1 MELLA
6 FTFFVVL
13 LTTIATLF
21 YSGWLIIASDDIKD
35 HERGVKWL
43 VVCVYS
49 LIVLTIVLTIVSK

>member
-6 FTFFVVL
+6 FIFFVVL
-13 LTTIATLF
+13 ITTIATVI
-21 YSGWLIIASDDIKD
+21 YAGWLIIASDDTKD

-49 LIVLTIVLTIVSK
+49 LIVLTIVLKII